1 MKVEEEQS
9 PPQSLFDSNGNKR
22 SNKTQQA
29 AEGGEERVKEDSG
42 RPWRRP
48 ATVDWGG
55 DES

>member
-1 MKVEEEQS
+1 MLFCRDGAESGDTIQHTADGEEE
-9 PPQSLFDSNGNKR
+9 R
-22 SNKTQQA
+22 T
-29 AEGGEERVKEDSG
+29 KEDSG